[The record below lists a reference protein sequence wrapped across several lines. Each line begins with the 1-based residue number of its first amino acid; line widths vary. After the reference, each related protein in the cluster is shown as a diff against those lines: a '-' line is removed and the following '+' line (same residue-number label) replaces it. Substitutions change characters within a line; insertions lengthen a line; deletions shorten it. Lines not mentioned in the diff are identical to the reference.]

1 MMKHLAGDEILKL
14 IQFPEANLKKN
25 ALIYGASSKGTFNLI
40 LETNENKEELF
51 RGKEEKMKVV

>member
-1 MMKHLAGDEILKL
+1 MMKHLAGDEVLKL

-25 ALIYGASSKGTFNLI
+25 ALIYGASFNLI